1 MIKQLFL
8 KVFLILFMVNFTPQV
23 YCDNLTDNSL
33 GWSNMNTAVV
43 TVPFTN
49 PVTIGINASLDCAL
63 VAIPAGSKSYA
74 GLSNNYEKIT
84 TGPNAPYQYLHVKM
98 YRDADVGNLSIDFL
112 ARMDIAVPQK
122 SVIIAT
128 YNASTMPLSRW
139 QDYVLDLKK
148 VNTTD
153 ISYYGFY
160 FMTNNVVS
168 TANVASN
175 SYIDDV
181 YLSNDATPLTTNIL
195 PITVNLTVN
204 DIHMGVV
211 SGEGTYIKGV
221 PTTVNATPGNGYQF
235 VAWNDGTSDVSKN
248 AIYTFA
254 PTANITLTAIFS
266 VLSDVNDLYD
276 ATKQITVQGHNI
288 HLQGTGIVF
297 VYNTIG
303 QSILTQNISD
313 SFITLSS
320 VGIYFVKFSSKQG
333 VRIKKIIIY

>member
-1 MIKQLFL
+1 MIKLLFV
-8 KVFLILFMVNFTPQV
+8 KAFLILFMLGFTQQMF
-23 YCDNLTDNSL
+23 CDTLTDNL
-33 GWSNMNTAVV
+33 EGWSTMSTAVV

-49 PVTIGINASLDCAL
+49 PVTTGINSSFHCAL
-63 VAIPAGSKSYA
+63 VAIPAGSKNYA
-74 GLSNNYEKIT
+74 GLTNNYEKIT
-84 TGPNAPYQYLHVKM
+84 TGPNAPYQYLHLKM

-122 SVIIAT
+122 SVVIAT

-153 ISYYGFY
+153 ISYDGFY

-181 YLSNDATPLTTNIL
+181 YLSNDATSLITNIL
-195 PITVNLTVN
+195 PVTVKLAAN
-204 DIHMGVV
+204 DMHMGVV
-211 SGEGTYIKGV
+211 SGEGTYMKGV
-221 PTTVNATPGNGYQF
+221 PATITATAGNGYQF
-235 VAWNDGTSDVSKN
+235 VAWNDGTADVSKN
-248 AIYTFA
+248 AIYTFI
-254 PTANITLTAIFS
+254 PTADISLTAIFS
-266 VLSDVNDLYD
+266 VLSNVNDLYD
-276 ATKQITVQGHNI
+276 TSKWITVQGHNI
-288 HLQGTGIVF
+288 ILQGTGIVS

-303 QSILTQNISD
+303 QLILTQNITD

-320 VGIYFVKFSSKQG
+320 VGIYFVKYSSKQG
-333 VRIKKIIIY
+333 VRIKKIVIY